1 LRTAFDRFYANR
13 LDHFIGFV
21 RFYEL
26 SAQDQTAVN
35 GSYQLGPGASFF
47 EAIRKDLGLLPLIAD
62 DLGVRTPE
70 VEALMKQFQI
80 PGTHVLQFEFGSS
93 LENNLEFP
101 KQHPIK
107 SVVYTG
113 THDNDTTKGWYQN
126 LPGQQQNILQ
136 KRLGVNNQEIVLGM
150 IREAFASMADT
161 AIIPAQD
168 LLDLSTEARMNFP
181 GVAQGNWQWRLKD
194 GQLSQQLAQRLKSIT
209 LSSGRL

>member
-1 LRTAFDRFYANR
+1 M
-13 LDHFIGFV
+13 
-21 RFYEL
+21 E
-26 SAQDQTAVN
+26 
-35 GSYQLGPGASFF
+35 
-47 EAIRKDLGLLPLIAD
+47 
-62 DLGVRTPE
+62 
-70 VEALMKQFQI
+70 QFQI
-80 PGTHVLQFEFGSS
+80 PGTHVLQFEFGSA
-93 LENNLEFP
+93 LETNSELP

-126 LPGQQQNILQ
+126 LPGPQQNALQ

-150 IREAFASMADT
+150 IREAFASRADT

-168 LLDLSTEARMNFP
+168 LLDLPSEARMNFP